1 MSKSVEE
8 KVEVPLDAVVFNE
21 MQLLLA
27 EKRTALATLRTGIA
41 IFAFP
46 LSVLSVLIATSKSY
60 EMNKVLH
67 WLLPLLLIN
76 LGLLVLAVYLVVH
89 ALRRLR
95 HYNQLIQE
103 YKLQHRRLARL
114 LA

>member
-1 MSKSVEE
+1 MSDQL
-8 KVEVPLDAVVFNE
+8 EVPLDMLVLQE

-27 EKRTALATLRTGIA
+27 EKRTALSTLRTGIA

-46 LSVLSVLIATSKSY
+46 LSVLSVLIATSRLY
-60 EMNKVLH
+60 EIHAVMH

-76 LGLLVLAVYLVVH
+76 AGLVALAVYLIFH

-95 HYNQLIQE
+95 HYNRLIEQ
-103 YKLQHRRLARL
+103 YKHQHDRLKKL
-114 LA
+114 LG